1 MERDKMKKQS
11 NVNHDF
17 KYHAEI
23 EYDNEDTYL
32 SLTNAMGNTI
42 EELLIDIKR
51 RFKYYRYRNP
61 KIVRV
66 IKDPNGINIDIA
78 NKIFNETNRISNS
91 TRMEQKVSK

>member
-51 RFKYYRYRNP
+51 RFKYYR
-61 KIVRV
+61 
-66 IKDPNGINIDIA
+66 
-78 NKIFNETNRISNS
+78 
-91 TRMEQKVSK
+91 

>member
-1 MERDKMKKQS
+1 MKKQS

-78 NKIFNETNRISNS
+78 NKIFNETNRIQDS
-91 TRMEQKVSK
+91 TRMEQKVFK